1 MKPKNLAALI
11 VVAALAIGLAV
22 ITSKRNTQPAP
33 DAIGRAVLPDLQV
46 NDVAVLAVVAAEE
59 TATITRTETG
69 WVVPAKYNYPAD
81 FEKVRSTLLA
91 LADLK
96 VGQVVTL
103 DDALR
108 SRLKLSATAVDGAG
122 TGTLLELRGQ
132 DGETLASL
140 IMGENRMRSTPS
152 GRGGPDG
159 YPDGRY
165 VSADGG
171 KTGYLVSEDLSDL
184 AGDQKDWLDAEI
196 TSVAAA
202 DMAEITLTAPD
213 GAALTLRRENGSL
226 TLDALAEDEE
236 LDNSKLYAVESALNY
251 LRLEDIADPSLEDA
265 QLGFDKPSRFTV
277 KTPKGEIYSVSIGGS
292 PEGGDTRYIRVAV
305 SLAPAQET
313 ADDPNDPA
321 AGDENAKKERAELEA
336 ATLDLNARL
345 SPWTYVISSYKADA
359 MTRTRADLVKKT
371 EEPEAS
377 TEPEAEPQESPAPT
391 EEAEPTEAVL
401 DTVKPIAEAET
412 VEAIEPGTIQPAK
425 AAPQTA
431 GAAE

>member
-1 MKPKNLAALI
+1 
-11 VVAALAIGLAV
+11 
-22 ITSKRNTQPAP
+22 
-33 DAIGRAVLPDLQV
+33 
-46 NDVAVLAVVAAEE
+46 
-59 TATITRTETG
+59 
-69 WVVPAKYNYPAD
+69 
-81 FEKVRSTLLA
+81 
-91 LADLK
+91 
-96 VGQVVTL
+96 
-103 DDALR
+103 
-108 SRLKLSATAVDGAG
+108 
-122 TGTLLELRGQ
+122 
-132 DGETLASL
+132 
-140 IMGENRMRSTPS
+140 MRSTPS

-226 TLDALAEDEE
+226 ALDTLAEDEE

-251 LRLEDIADPSLEDA
+251 LRLEDIADPSLDDA
-265 QLGFDKPSRFTV
+265 QLGFDKPSLFTV

-292 PEGGDTRYIRVAV
+292 PEGADTRYIRVAV
-305 SLAPAQET
+305 VLAPAQGT
-313 ADDPNDPA
+313 TNDPVDPA
-321 AGDENAKKERAELEA
+321 AGAEENAKKERAELEA
-336 ATLDLNARL
+336 ATMDLNARL